1 MGSWDFEL
9 KYVASF
15 SLLATYFNSK
25 SQEPLHLCIYFYVK
39 AIQSIIRLDSR
50 LDSIVRASTMVNV
63 IVFYFTISKNYFINY
78 IIPFYD
84 TPNIL
89 TFILQYNTLK

>member
-25 SQEPLHLCIYFYVK
+25 SQEPIYLFIYFYVK
-39 AIQSIIRLDSR
+39 AIQSIIRLIQLVKDWIQ
-50 LDSIVRASTMVNV
+50 L
-63 IVFYFTISKNYFINY
+63 
-78 IIPFYD
+78 
-84 TPNIL
+84 
-89 TFILQYNTLK
+89 